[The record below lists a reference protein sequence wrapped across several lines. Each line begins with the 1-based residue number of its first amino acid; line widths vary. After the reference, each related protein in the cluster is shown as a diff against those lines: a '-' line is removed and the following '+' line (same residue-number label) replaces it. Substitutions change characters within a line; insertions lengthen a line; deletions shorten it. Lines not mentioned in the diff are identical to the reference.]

1 MHLTQFISAGLK
13 GFTVFLF
20 FVCTLAGYS
29 QNIISG
35 TVTDAATNQPLAFA
49 TITFNNGNTVGIT
62 ADIDGKFAYTAKQ
75 PVTTL
80 TCSYVGYTPQ
90 TIKLNGTDRSLV
102 IKLAFASS
110 ELNEVVITNGENPA
124 NAIMRKVIANKEMN
138 DPENI
143 PSFTC
148 RVYNKVVFDMK
159 FKKAEDSL
167 KFKQKLKGHLFM
179 MESVSEK
186 KFIKPDISEEVVIA
200 TKASGLK
207 DPHFAS
213 LATDLQPFS
222 FYKDYI
228 TFFNVNYLNPVTKGS
243 LTKYRFTIQDTLYT
257 NNDTVYVLSYKP
269 LPKKN
274 FDGLTG
280 LLYINTNRYAVQNV
294 TASPYEKGKIDIKIQ
309 QQYALKDGYWF
320 PEQLNYVLN
329 FAESPNPQMGTMMA
343 EGRSYIDNVA
353 INVPLRK
360 RDFALQVVHMDENA
374 GKKDSLYWAG
384 MRKDPLNTYE
394 QNTYKYLDSLG
405 QKYNFDK
412 LMTLSE
418 RLGTGRIP
426 WGIIDIDITKAFIF
440 NRYEGW
446 RPGLGLYTN
455 DKLLKNFSLG
465 GYAGYGLKDHDW
477 KYSGEALYTLSKKRE
492 FTLKAKYHDNLVET
506 GKHGF
511 KFRMPNSYNTRAI
524 LGYQYD
530 RVQEAGAEMGFRAL
544 RYTKWNIGLTSGRT
558 TPMYEYAFTNNG
570 KTYTYYNNTELGI
583 NMKFAFKERI
593 VGGFGQNI
601 SMGTVYP
608 TLYLMYAH
616 ALKGAFNA
624 DFKYNKIEA
633 AVEQSFLIKNVG
645 RTSYRLEG
653 GYIDRALPY
662 GMLFTGEGS
671 YDKDY
676 PLIIKNTFQTVR
688 PYEFLSDRYVNLF
701 TSHNFGGLLFK
712 TDWFQPQLVL
722 HNNFGWG
729 DLKHNTGHSLITY
742 RTKDKFF
749 SETGLQ
755 VDNILKMNY
764 LNVGYLG
771 LGAGVFYRYGGYA
784 YGNSSDDAIFKI
796 TMSFSIK

>member
-1 MHLTQFISAGLK
+1 MFLKSSLPLLKKKLLFLCLLVSSSVISQT
-13 GFTVFLF
+13 TV
-20 FVCTLAGYS
+20 
-29 QNIISG
+29 SG
-35 TVTDAATNQPLAFA
+35 TITDSATKQPLAFA
-49 TITFNNGNTVGIT
+49 SVVFNDNNTTGVT
-62 ADIDGKFAYTAKQ
+62 ADIDGKFTYTSAK
-75 PVTTL
+75 PLTKL
-80 TCSYVGYTPQ
+80 TCSYVGYKTQ
-90 TIKLNGTDRSLV
+90 TLILNGNPLNLNIRLE
-102 IKLAFASS
+102 FSS
-110 ELNEVVITNGENPA
+110 NELKEVVISGENPA
-124 NAIMRKVIANKEMN
+124 NAIMRKVIANKDIN

-148 RVYNKVVFDMK
+148 RTYNKVVFDMK

-167 KFKQKLKGHLFM
+167 KLKQKLNGHLFM
-179 MESVSEK
+179 MESVSER
-186 KFIKPDISEEVVIA
+186 KFIAPDISEEKVIA

-222 FYKDYI
+222 FYKDNI

-243 LTKYRFTIQDTLYT
+243 LNKYKFAIQDTLYT

-274 FDGLTG
+274 FEGLTG
-280 LLYINTNRYAVQNV
+280 LLYINTHKYAVQNV

-309 QQYALKDGYWF
+309 QQYGLKDGYWF
-320 PEQLNYVLN
+320 PEQLNYVLS
-329 FAESPNPQMGTMMA
+329 FAESPNKALGIMVA
-343 EGRSYIDNVA
+343 EGKSYIDDVV
-353 INVPLRK
+353 INPPLRK
-360 RDFALQVVHMDENA
+360 RDFPLQAVHMDDNA

-384 MRKDPLNTYE
+384 VRKDPLTIYE
-394 QNTYKYLDSLG
+394 QNTYKYIDSLG
-405 QKYNFDK
+405 QKYNFDR

-418 RLGTGRIP
+418 KLATGRIP
-426 WGIIDIDITKAFIF
+426 WGFIDVDITKAFIF

-455 DKLLKNFSLG
+455 DKLIKNVSIG
-465 GYAGYGLKDHDW
+465 GYAGYGLEDHDW
-477 KYSGEALYTLSKKRE
+477 KYSGEAVFTVSKKHE
-492 FTLKAKYHDNLVET
+492 FVFRGKYQDNLIET
-506 GKHGF
+506 GKHGY
-511 KFRMPNSYNTRAI
+511 KFPVPNAYNTRAL

-530 RVQEAGAEMGFRAL
+530 RVQEARAEVGFRAL
-544 RYTKWNIGLTSGRT
+544 RYTKWNIGLTTGRT
-558 TPMYEYAFTNNG
+558 TPMYNYAFTHNG
-570 KTYTYYNNTELGI
+570 KTYIQYNNTELGV
-583 NMKFAFKERI
+583 NLKFAFKERI

-608 TLYLMYAH
+608 VLFLHYARG
-616 ALKGAFNA
+616 LKGAFDGN
-624 DFKYNKIEA
+624 FEYNKIEA

-645 RTSYRLEG
+645 RTTYRLEG

-671 YDKDY
+671 YDTKY
-676 PLIIKNTFQTVR
+676 PLIIRRTFQTVR

-729 DLKHNTGHSLITY
+729 NLKHTEGHSFINY
-742 RTKDKFF
+742 KTKDKFF

-755 VDNILKMNY
+755 VDNILKFNY
-764 LNVGYLG
+764 LNIGYLG

-784 YGNSSDDAIFKI
+784 YSDAADNAIFKV